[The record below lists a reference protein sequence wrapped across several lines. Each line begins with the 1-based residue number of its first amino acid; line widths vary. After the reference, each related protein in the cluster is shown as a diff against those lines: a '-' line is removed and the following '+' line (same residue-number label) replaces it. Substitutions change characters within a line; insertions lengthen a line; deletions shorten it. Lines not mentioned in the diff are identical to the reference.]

1 MINKAL
7 YMIVDAKLSSVN
19 AYHLPSLR
27 RWCYK
32 LPMQY
37 TSRFFAAIIP
47 MAIVSLGAPAPV
59 QAEPI
64 RVDINSGISQPLP
77 IAIPILATPASAPTE
92 AGTTAELGNRIAEVI
107 ANDLKSSG
115 LFKPIDRAAYTTT
128 VTMPSVTRPEFP
140 SWRTIA
146 AQALVTGSI
155 TANPDGGLTL
165 ACYVYD
171 VFSTE
176 ELARQGF
183 VTTAAGWR
191 RAAHKCA
198 DLVYSRLTGETGYF
212 DSRIVYVSETGSRT
226 KRIKRLA
233 VMDQDGAGHR
243 FLTSGQNLVLTP
255 RFAPNQ
261 QTITYMSFEGN
272 RPRVWLYT
280 LGSGHQQAIGDFPN
294 MSFAPRFSPD
304 GNNLVFS
311 MSMGGNTDIY
321 RLDLGSRKLTRLT
334 TQPGIDTSP
343 SYSPDGNRIVFESDR
358 GGSQQLYVMN
368 ADGSSQQR
376 ISFGEG
382 RAASPVWSPRGDLI
396 AFTRFGGSRF
406 SIGVMRPDGS
416 GERLLTNAYQDEGA
430 TWSPNGRVIMFFRT
444 TRGGSA
450 DLYSVDLS
458 GQNERKVPTPLDGSD
473 PAWSPLLP

>member
-1 MINKAL
+1 MRTLVLAL
-7 YMIVDAKLSSVN
+7 TLLATPALS
-19 AYHLPSLR
+19 
-27 RWCYK
+27 
-32 LPMQY
+32 
-37 TSRFFAAIIP
+37 
-47 MAIVSLGAPAPV
+47 APL
-59 QAEPI
+59 
-64 RVDINSGISQPLP
+64 RVDINAGMAQPLP
-77 IAIPILATPASAPTE
+77 IAVPAFATASATPTE
-92 AGTTAELGNRIAEVI
+92 AGTTGEIGARVAQVI

-115 LFKPIDRAAYTTT
+115 LFRPLDPAAFTTT
-128 VTMPSVTRPEFP
+128 VTVPDVTRPQFA
-140 SWRTIA
+140 SWRTLA
-146 AQALVTGSI
+146 AQALVTGTV
-155 TANPDGGLTL
+155 TANPDGGITVG
-165 ACYVYD
+165 CYAFD
-171 VFSTE
+171 VFSGE

-212 DSRIVYVSETGSRT
+212 DSRIVYVSETGAKT

-233 VMDQDGAGHR
+233 VMDQDGASHR
-243 FLTSGQNLVLTP
+243 FLTQGQNLVLTP

-280 LGSGHQQAIGDFPN
+280 LGSGKQQAIGEFPN

-304 GNNLVFS
+304 GNSLIFS
-311 MSMGGNTDIY
+311 MAVGGNTDIY
-321 RLDLGSRKLTRLT
+321 RMDIASRTLTRLT

-343 SYSPDGNRIVFESDR
+343 SYSPDGSRIVFESDR
-358 GGSQQLYVMN
+358 GGSQQLYTMA
-368 ADGSSQQR
+368 ADGSGQQR

-396 AFTRFGGSRF
+396 AFTRIGGGRF
-406 SIGVMRPDGS
+406 NIGVMRPDGS
-416 GERLLTNAYQDEGA
+416 GERLLTNGYQDEGA
-430 TWSPNGRVIMFFRT
+430 TWSPNGRVILFFRSS
-444 TRGGSA
+444 RGGPV
-450 DLYSVDLS
+450 DLWSVDLS

>member
-1 MINKAL
+1 MSMRTFVPVLAVL
-7 YMIVDAKLSSVN
+7 LSS
-19 AYHLPSLR
+19 
-27 RWCYK
+27 
-32 LPMQY
+32 
-37 TSRFFAAIIP
+37 AA
-47 MAIVSLGAPAPV
+47 AAA
-59 QAEPI
+59 PI
-64 RVDINSGISQPLP
+64 RVDINAGMAQPLP
-77 IAIPILATPASAPTE
+77 IAVPAFAAANAVATE
-92 AGTTAELGNRIAEVI
+92 AGTTAEIGGRVAQVV

-115 LFKPIDRAAYTTT
+115 LFRPLDPAAFTT
-128 VTMPSVTRPEFP
+128 VVTVPDVTRPQFA

-146 AQALVTGSI
+146 AQALVTGTVS
-155 TANPDGGLTL
+155 ANPDGGITVG
-165 ACYVYD
+165 CYAYD
-171 VFSTE
+171 VFSGE

-198 DLVYSRLTGETGYF
+198 DLVYSRLTGESGYF
-212 DSRIVYVSETGSRT
+212 DSRIVYVSETGSKTR
-226 KRIKRLA
+226 RIKRLA

-280 LGSGHQQAIGDFPN
+280 LGTGKQQAIGDFPN

-304 GNNLVFS
+304 GSGLIFS
-311 MSMGGNTDIY
+311 MAIGGNTDIY
-321 RLDLGSRKLTRLT
+321 RMDIASRTLTRLT

-343 SYSPDGNRIVFESDR
+343 SYSPDGSRIVFESDR
-358 GGSQQLYVMN
+358 GGSQQLYTMA
-368 ADGSSQQR
+368 ADGSGQQR
-376 ISFGEG
+376 ISFGDG

-396 AFTRFGGSRF
+396 AFTRIGGGRF
-406 SIGVMRPDGS
+406 SIGVMRPDGG
-416 GERLLTNAYQDEGA
+416 GERLLTNAFQDEGA
-430 TWSPNGRVIMFFRT
+430 TWSPNGRVILFFRSA
-444 TRGGSA
+444 RGGPV
-450 DLYSVDLS
+450 DLFSVDLS